1 MFGLR
6 FSSSTIL
13 KQNLVG
19 YADDKSPVEF
29 VGADEASN
37 AQAMLQAEDVVVDA
51 LFYATLAD
59 VKGKSIFKEA
69 DNMLSLINA
78 EDSKSWCNSCSVGA
92 SSYSW
97 VDLSKVGISSI
108 RAIVAATKVR
118 KMPDNS
124 GKLIAVSKFRHI
136 IMMKWLQL
144 FRAE

>member
-19 YADDKSPVEF
+19 YADDKSHVEF

-78 EDSKSWCNSCSVGA
+78 EDSKSWCNSCSVGG
-92 SSYSW
+92 
-97 VDLSKVGISSI
+97 KISFYLMLYYI
-108 RAIVAATKVR
+108 NNICQVYPGQRVADVEA
-118 KMPDNS
+118 D
-124 GKLIAVSKFRHI
+124 
-136 IMMKWLQL
+136 MMAAYQC
-144 FRAE
+144 